1 MLPISDLFYPSFQT
15 VMTRLNASERLPM
28 VHEYI
33 LQAIKWGDVAEAR
46 EWMIKHLDDFRKG
59 HELAS
64 LDITGPAVF
73 PASVSNSPS
82 SGGKV
87 ENL

>member
-1 MLPISDLFYPSFQT
+1 
-15 VMTRLNASERLPM
+15 MTRLNASKQLPT
-28 VHEYI
+28 VHENI
-33 LQAIKWGDVAEAR
+33 LQAIKWGDVAEPR
-46 EWMIKHLDDFRKG
+46 EWMIKHLNDFRKG
-59 HELAS
+59 YEFAS